1 MILEAQLRERIE
13 YLEEENR
20 QLRQVQK
27 DEQTILRYMVVF
39 DVSRR
44 NAMVL
49 DQLMRRIGITNA
61 TDVVA
66 EGTLKVY
73 IFSLRRKLA
82 RFNIFIHAMRGT
94 GYRLTDEN
102 KARVR
107 SLMDA
112 AK

>member
-1 MILEAQLRERIE
+1 MILESQLRERIE

-49 DQLMRRIGITNA
+49 DQLMRRMGITHE
-61 TDVVA
+61 TEMVGD
-66 EGTLKVY
+66 GSLKVY
-73 IFSLRRKLA
+73 IHYLRRKLA
-82 RFNIFIHAMRGT
+82 RFDIFIHALRGT
-94 GYRLTDEN
+94 GYRLTDDN

-107 SLMDA
+107 ALMDA